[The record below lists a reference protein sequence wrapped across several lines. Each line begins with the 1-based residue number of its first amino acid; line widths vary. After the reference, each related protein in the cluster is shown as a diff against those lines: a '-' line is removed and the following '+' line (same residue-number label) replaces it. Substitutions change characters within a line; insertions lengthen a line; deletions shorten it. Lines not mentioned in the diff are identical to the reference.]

1 MDIFQTIVTSGELIY
16 HFLDAYSAYS
26 NEARSL
32 AARFKWDIRVLQQI
46 VQHFD
51 SRRLQNQGKLTE
63 PDQKLLQETAE
74 YLQSL
79 AARVSASCA
88 RIQTQEWLS
97 RATSKVLWFHRRK
110 ELQSLEQEL
119 FEWTSRFDIR
129 LVGLPPELKT
139 IISPIGEEQDDA
151 VPGKALGSNRRMH
164 RVQALAEEARLAESR
179 DLFLENA
186 PKTLCKT
193 HLRTGSEYSILEF
206 KGEQVILESR
216 YFALASDS
224 GPESLHYRL
233 LKADVGRFASSLN
246 AIDRGVVSLLKC
258 VGYFYNPDP
267 ERPSFNLIHSLPF
280 PPSPATAPTLRSLI
294 AAQSGS
300 RRIPPLHS
308 LDQRYRL
315 ALHLSTA
322 VLFLHGSDY
331 LHKNISSESVIMLFN
346 AQNDSS
352 LKFPNALGMP
362 YLVNFE
368 LIRSFA
374 LASHPME
381 PPSDWKARIYIH
393 PARQGPRPRSFIKSY
408 DIYSLGVVLLEL
420 GLWRPLERFD
430 GELSAADPNGMQ
442 KALIKI
448 AQELGITMGKR
459 YREIVQWCLSLD
471 DDEDVQPAVL
481 VREVL
486 SKLED
491 IVEAIN

>member
-1 MDIFQTIVTSGELIY
+1 MDIFQTIVTSGELIF
-16 HFLDAYSAYS
+16 HFLEAYSAHS

-51 SRRLQNQGKLTE
+51 SRRLQNQGRLSE
-63 PDQKLLQETAE
+63 PDQKLLHETAE
-74 YLQSL
+74 YLQTL
-79 AARVSASCA
+79 AARVSASCT
-88 RIQTQEWLS
+88 RIQAQEWLS

-139 IISPIGEEQDDA
+139 IISPIREEQDDA
-151 VPGKALGSNRRMH
+151 ASGKALSSNRRMH
-164 RVQALAEEARLAESR
+164 RIQALAEETRLAESR

-186 PKTLCKT
+186 PKTLQKT
-193 HLRTGSEYSILEF
+193 HLRTDSKYSILEF
-206 KGEQVILESR
+206 EGKQVILESR
-216 YFALASDS
+216 YFALANDS
-224 GPESLHYRL
+224 GPESLDYRL

-246 AIDRGVVSLLKC
+246 AIDSGVVSLLKC

-280 PPSPATAPTLRSLI
+280 PPSPATAPTLKSLI
-294 AAQSGS
+294 ATQSGS

-308 LDQRYRL
+308 LDQRYRV

-352 LKFPNALGMP
+352 HKFPNALGKP

-368 LIRSFA
+368 LIRSFS
-374 LASHPME
+374 LGSHPME

-430 GELSAADPNGMQ
+430 SELSSADPRGMQ

-448 AQELGITMGKR
+448 AQEVGITMGKR
-459 YREIVQWCLSLD
+459 YREIVQWCLGLS
-471 DDEDVQPAVL
+471 DDEDIQPAVL

-491 IVEAIN
+491 IVEAVS

>member
-16 HFLDAYSAYS
+16 HFLDAYSAHS
-26 NEARSL
+26 KEARSL

-51 SRRLQNQGKLTE
+51 SRRLQNEGKLTE

-79 AARVSASCA
+79 AARAGASCA
-88 RIQTQEWLS
+88 RVQTQEWLS
-97 RATSKVLWFHRRK
+97 RASSKVLWFHRRK

-139 IISPIGEEQDDA
+139 IISSISEEQDDA
-151 VPGKALGSNRRMH
+151 GSSKALCSNRRMH

-179 DLFLENA
+179 DLFLENV
-186 PKTLCKT
+186 PKTLRKT

-206 KGEQVILESR
+206 KSEQVILESR

-224 GPESLHYRL
+224 GPRQIRVLTQCHRQWH
-233 LKADVGRFASSLN
+233 
-246 AIDRGVVSLLKC
+246 
-258 VGYFYNPDP
+258 P

-280 PPSPATAPTLRSLI
+280 PPSPATATTLKSLV

-300 RRIPPLHS
+300 RRMPPLHS
-308 LDQRYRL
+308 LDQRYRV

-331 LHKNISSESVIMLFN
+331 LHKNISSESVLMLFN
-346 AQNDSS
+346 DQNDSS
-352 LKFPNALGMP
+352 LKFPYALGKP

-374 LASHPME
+374 LGSHPME
-381 PPSDWKARIYIH
+381 PSSDWKARIYIH
-393 PARQGPRPRSFIKSY
+393 PARQDPRPRSFIKSY

-430 GELSAADPNGMQ
+430 AELSAADPDEMQ
-442 KALIKI
+442 KALNRI

-459 YREIVQWCLSLD
+459 YREIVQWCLALYGD
-471 DDEDVQPAVL
+471 QDVQPAVL

-491 IVEAIN
+491 IVEAIG